1 VGRKTGEKDIK
12 LSASALGLLFIL
24 ATCDIT
30 TCSVA
35 MKCFEYEPHVVRKKL
50 VFGRGFKIIVINRE
64 IKRG

>member
-1 VGRKTGEKDIK
+1 MGRKTGEEGIK

-30 TCSVA
+30 TCSVG
-35 MKCFEYEPHVVRKKL
+35 MKCFDYETHVVRKKA